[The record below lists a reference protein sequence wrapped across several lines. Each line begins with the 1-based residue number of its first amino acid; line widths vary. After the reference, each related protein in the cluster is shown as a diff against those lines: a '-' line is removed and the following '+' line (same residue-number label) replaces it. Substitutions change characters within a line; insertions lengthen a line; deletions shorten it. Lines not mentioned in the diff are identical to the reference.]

1 MLSYKS
7 SRYQPVALPPERGSQ
22 RLHARRPR
30 SCAFPPAPRGGE
42 SESSAPTVAALR
54 SSGDIIASAKFSLT
68 WSILVVN
75 SLWLCLM
82 SAESSLSIVANP
94 AQATIVPRPKF
105 SIGKE
110 RLSRPFGLASFE
122 VASSFGLASFE
133 VASSFG
139 LEYAAEA
146 RTRRDDGEMADAGG
160 RHRVGRS
167 MAEEVC

>member
-94 AQATIVPRPKF
+94 AQATIAPRPKF

-122 VASSFGLASFE
+122 VASSFGL
-133 VASSFG
+133 
-139 LEYAAEA
+139 EYAAEA
-146 RTRRDDGEMADAGG
+146 RTRRCGPCALL
-160 RHRVGRS
+160 VG
-167 MAEEVC
+167 VWN